1 MQSPS
6 DILVIDHDTSIVEML
21 VELLRYE
28 GYAVRSACSS
38 GGALMALAAR
48 LPALILLDGTMSYH
62 ETTLLEKLCGQ
73 IHAKVPIVI
82 ISTSSRIRDSMLAHG
97 AVDFL
102 EKPFDLDELLV
113 CVARH
118 VPGA

>member
-21 VELLRYE
+21 VDLLQYE

-48 LPALILLDGTMSYH
+48 LPALILLDGTMPYH

-73 IHAKVPIVI
+73 IHAEVPIVI
-82 ISTSSRIRDSMLAHG
+82 ISTSSRIRESLLAHG

-102 EKPFDLDELLV
+102 AKPFDLDELLV
-113 CVARH
+113 CVARY
-118 VPGA
+118 VRGS